1 MFETTELVTHAIA
14 LLCLNLKAQIF
25 LIKGLIVNPLLPQTI

>member
-14 LLCLNLKAQIF
+14 LLGLNLKAQIF